1 MKLRKL
7 FIVLIIII
15 IPCIGYSQ
23 IYDYV
28 LPKKKNGY
36 FDIGFLTV
44 NTTYPSRFNI
54 PSFSQKGVMTGGTY
68 KLRTLES
75 VELGQVAIFDLNI
88 EGGTNIGYASA
99 QDDFYYNELKSP
111 DTNFYSIAH
120 HTGVLD
126 LFTMSVKAE
135 YTLKLPMDKA
145 LIADISI
152 TFFNI
157 GGTFTYM
164 DGGKYDKKMFG
175 TFNFM
180 PFYIRPSAK
189 LVLKGATIGLGV
201 FLNPYSLLEYRFGP
215 EGFYSNKESG
225 VQVNG
230 TYITKYAVEAYL
242 AW

>member
-88 EGGTNIGYASA
+88 EGGTNTVSYTH
-99 QDDFYYNELKSP
+99 LTLP
-111 DTNFYSIAH
+111 TN
-120 HTGVLD
+120 
-126 LFTMSVKAE
+126 
-135 YTLKLPMDKA
+135 
-145 LIADISI
+145 
-152 TFFNI
+152 
-157 GGTFTYM
+157 
-164 DGGKYDKKMFG
+164 
-175 TFNFM
+175 
-180 PFYIRPSAK
+180 
-189 LVLKGATIGLGV
+189 
-201 FLNPYSLLEYRFGP
+201 
-215 EGFYSNKESG
+215 
-225 VQVNG
+225 
-230 TYITKYAVEAYL
+230 
-242 AW
+242 